1 MDRESTDFTLH
12 VFRGLVCVRRTSKT
26 TVCSALVMAPSRTS
40 ISLLGVVGSGR
51 WHCSRVP
58 RVLPAHDTPMD
69 TPYAVVSS
77 RGLLQGRRVLPLCH
91 TATTRSGLMSTSV
104 WQRVFACGR
113 RIHVCLPSSAD
124 CQRRLGSTRERV
136 HGACKCRRL

>member
-1 MDRESTDFTLH
+1 MAAGIAPE
-12 VFRGLVCVRRTSKT
+12 CPECCRRN
-26 TVCSALVMAPSRTS
+26 
-40 ISLLGVVGSGR
+40 
-51 WHCSRVP
+51 
-58 RVLPAHDTPMD
+58 

-113 RIHVCLPSSAD
+113 RNHVCLPFSPTA
-124 CQRRLGSTRERV
+124 CGGLQHPRE
-136 HGACKCRRL
+136 GAWCMQVRATVMVCDPV